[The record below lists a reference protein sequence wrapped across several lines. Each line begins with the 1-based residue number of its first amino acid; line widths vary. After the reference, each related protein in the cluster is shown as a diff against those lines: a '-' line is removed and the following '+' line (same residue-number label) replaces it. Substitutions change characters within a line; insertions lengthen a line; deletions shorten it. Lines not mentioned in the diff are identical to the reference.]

1 MQLQVFNYQ
10 KKNNYSPFFVVVNKT
25 LQMKTVYIPRIL
37 ILSALIIVLQQSGFS
52 QAVISAKEFNPTEN
66 LDRGKLL
73 STYKEF
79 FKAEMYDLALE
90 SWWTIFNDFPDASEK
105 LYVDGVTMYRHFIGE
120 TPDGQARKDKT
131 DTLML
136 IYDQR
141 LAYFGGEGN
150 ILGRKGSDLLKY
162 RSDDKEQVQA
172 AYGML
177 KKSLEIEGTKSRPPV
192 MLNYIAA
199 GLILNNEAMIDKS
212 QVLEDYFLVSGLVDQ
227 QGGSSSRWERTRAS
241 IDEMILK
248 EDILS
253 CVGLD
258 LYFGTR
264 FERNNGDSRL
274 LKKMINY
281 YTSAGCK
288 QSDLYVAA
296 SEKLFE
302 INPGPESAH
311 QLAVLFIGRN
321 DLEKAALYL
330 QMAVADENLPNETR
344 AEWFY
349 ELSVVSLAKGD
360 LCEAI
365 SFAKEAKVNR
375 DDYGKAYIALGD
387 AFIASRKQLGDN
399 FQQQS
404 AYWAATD
411 MYRAAARVD
420 PTLAEE
426 SSQKLAICAAQYP
439 SKEDIFFQDLQIG
452 NNYQV
457 GGCIQ
462 ENTTVRSRD

>member
-1 MQLQVFNYQ
+1 
-10 KKNNYSPFFVVVNKT
+10 
-25 LQMKTVYIPRIL
+25 MKTIYIHRIL

-52 QAVISAKEFNPTEN
+52 QAIISAEEFNPTEN
-66 LDRGKLL
+66 YNRGKLV
-73 STYKEF
+73 STYREF
-79 FKAEMYDLALE
+79 FKAELYDLALD
-90 SWWTIFNDFPDASEK
+90 SWWVLFNDFPDFSEK
-105 LYVDGVTMYRHFIGE
+105 LYVDGVTMYRHFIEE
-120 TPDGQARKDKT
+120 TPEGQARKDKI

-141 LAYFGGEGN
+141 MTYFGGEGN

-162 RSDDKEQVQA
+162 RSDDEEQVQA
-172 AYGML
+172 AHGML
-177 KKSLEIEGTKSRPPV
+177 KKSLEIQGRSSRDLV
-192 MLNYIAA
+192 MLNYISA
-199 GLILNNEAMIDKS
+199 GLLLHRVAMIENI
-212 QVLEDYFLVSGLVDQ
+212 QVMEDYFLVSGLLDQ
-227 QGGSSSRWERTRAS
+227 QEGSSSRRDRTRAS

-264 FERNNGDSRL
+264 FERNNGDLGL

-281 YTSAGCK
+281 YTSTGCK

-302 INPGPESAH
+302 IAPGPESAH
-311 QLAVLFIGRN
+311 QLAVLFIGKN
-321 DLEKAALYL
+321 DLEKAAWYL
-330 QMAVADENLPNETR
+330 QLAVLGENLSSETR

-360 LCEAI
+360 LCESIA
-365 SFAKEAKVNR
+365 FAREAKAYRN
-375 DDYGKAYIALGD
+375 DYGKAYIALGD
-387 AFIASRKQLGDN
+387 AFIASRKQLGDD
-399 FQQQS
+399 FQQRS

-411 MYRAAARVD
+411 MYRAAAKVD
-420 PTLAEE
+420 PALAEE
-426 SSQKLAICAAQYP
+426 SSQKLAICTAQYP
-439 SKEDIFFQDLQIG
+439 NKEDIFFQDLLVG
-452 NNYQV
+452 NNFLV
-457 GGCIQ
+457 GGCIK

>member
-1 MQLQVFNYQ
+1 M
-10 KKNNYSPFFVVVNKT
+10 
-25 LQMKTVYIPRIL
+25 LQMKIIYIPRIL
-37 ILSALIIVLQQSGFS
+37 ILSVLIIVLQQTGFT
-52 QAVISAKEFNPTEN
+52 QPVVSAEDFNPKDSN
-66 LDRGKLL
+66 HSGKLV
-73 STYKEF
+73 STYREF
-79 FKAEMYDLALE
+79 VKREMYVLALE
-90 SWWTIFNDFPDASEK
+90 SWWAIFNDFPDISEK
-105 LYVDGVTMYRHFIGE
+105 LYVDGVNMYRHFIEE
-120 TPDGQARKDKT
+120 TPEGQAREDKI

-177 KKSLEIEGTKSRPPV
+177 KKSLEIEGPGSRDLV
-192 MLNYIAA
+192 MLNYISA
-199 GLILNNEAMIDKS
+199 GLLLNREAMIDNI
-212 QVLEDYFLVSGLVDQ
+212 QVMEDYFLVSGLLDQ
-227 QGGSSSRWERTRAS
+227 QDGSSSRRDRTRAS
-241 IDEMILK
+241 VDEMILK

-264 FERNNGDSRL
+264 FERDNGDLGL

-281 YTSAGCK
+281 YTSTGCK

-302 INPGPESAH
+302 IAPGSESAH
-311 QLAVLFIGRN
+311 NLAVLFIGRN
-321 DLEKAALYL
+321 NLEKAAFYL
-330 QMAVADENLPNETR
+330 EMAIMGENLSSETR

-360 LCEAI
+360 HCEAI
-365 SFAKEAKVNR
+365 AFAREAIGNR
-375 DDYGKAYIALGD
+375 NDYGKAYMALGD
-387 AFIASRKQLGDN
+387 AFIVSREELGDD
-399 FQQQS
+399 FQQRS

-411 MYRAAARVD
+411 MYRAAAQVD
-420 PTLAEE
+420 PALAEE
-426 SSQKLAICAAQYP
+426 SSQKLANCAAQYP
-439 SKEDIFFQDLQIG
+439 SKEDIFFQDLKVG
-452 NNYQV
+452 NNFLA
-457 GGCIQ
+457 GGCIN